1 MMDQPN
7 EKPSHENAVSAESAG
22 AVADFCKA
30 LLSHLGLDLNVHARV
45 EGATVLIDLSGP
57 DRSLLLSG
65 TAAVLNSLEYL
76 LNKAFRT
83 GKGNGIDSIALDSEH
98 YRKHR
103 EAELVLLAEMAS
115 KKVLSQRRPLSL
127 QPMTPKERRIIHLA
141 LSGTEGI
148 RTESTGEG
156 ENRSITIYP
165 S

>member
-1 MMDQPN
+1 M
-7 EKPSHENAVSAESAG
+7 
-22 AVADFCKA
+22 
-30 LLSHLGLDLNVHARV
+30 GLDLEVDARAD
-45 EGATVLIDLSGP
+45 GATVIVDLSGP
-57 DRSLLLSG
+57 DRPLLLSG
-65 TAAVLNSLEYL
+65 TAALLNSLEYL

-83 GKGNGIDSIALDSEH
+83 GKENGIGSIALDSEN

-127 QPMTPKERRIIHLA
+127 QPMNPKERRIIHLA

-156 ENRSITIYP
+156 EKRSVTIFP
-165 S
+165 SQ

>member
-1 MMDQPN
+1 MDQPSEN
-7 EKPSHENAVSAESAG
+7 PSHENAVPAESAG
-22 AVADFCKA
+22 AVADFCRT
-30 LLSHLGLDLNVHARV
+30 LLSLLGLDLNVRASV
-45 EGATVLIDLSGP
+45 DGAAVLVDLSGR
-57 DRSLLLSG
+57 DRPLLLSG

-83 GKGNGIDSIALDSEH
+83 GKGNGIGSITLDSEH

-156 ENRSITIYP
+156 ENRSITIFP